1 MGSIVD
7 DEHIAICVPCYEN
20 PATLERLINSIIK
33 QDYHNYT
40 LFISDDSRKDNVYKL
55 IQSLHMPNLVY
66 HRNDISLGATKNC
79 NQVINMA
86 RKHMLPPKG
95 YIKLMHH
102 DDFFTRQDSLRK
114 MVECFKAHP
123 NCFMIYTA
131 TLQYRDGEARPTFS
145 SDKHQKRLQKDVAEL
160 FRINSI
166 GAPSATMFRNM
177 KEFPFFDEN
186 LKYLV
191 DIDLYLRVL
200 QTSESF
206 FLGEYLIS
214 IGESDGQLTYSCL
227 ADKDLLHYEYQYVY
241 DKFPILHKAKY
252 KKLLWKKLN
261 DDGNFCNHLKGK
273 FIYWP
278 EFVTEKIAEKI
289 RLNFGWAKD
298 MNINW
303 MKFLIKRCR
312 LNLLASIRE
321 KERGKAFIYNK
332 IYETVKY
339 LESIDGDAEKKEI
352 LDYLKNYSYIGGGIP
367 VFPYPFVDKFKNF
380 DIDVFLDEAIGLRY
394 VIHNGKKMYMKRS
407 MSEHE
412 VKNYMR
418 EIYKEQDELS
428 PHHYAVRKAD
438 IEGKHVADMGAAEGF
453 FSLDVID
460 DAQKVY
466 VFECNPDW
474 LEALQYTFQPYRDK
488 VEIVPKYID
497 SKTSDTT
504 VAVDDYFENKKLD
517 FIKADIEGF
526 ELPMLEGAKTTLGR
540 IQTMLLCAYHKA
552 NAENDIT
559 KFLQAYGYK
568 ITTSPGYMLFYY
580 DEELDEPYV
589 RRGVIKAE
597 K

>member
-1 MGSIVD
+1 MVD
-7 DEHIAICVPCYEN
+7 KSANNEHIAICVPCYEN
-20 PATLERLINSIIK
+20 PATLERLINSIRG
-33 QDYHNYT
+33 QDYENYT
-40 LFISDDSRKDNVYKL
+40 LFISDDSRTDNVYKM
-55 IQSLHMPNLVY
+55 ISSLNLPNLIY
-66 HRNDISLGATKNC
+66 QKNDISLGATKNC
-79 NQVINMA
+79 NHVIKMA
-86 RKHMLPPKG
+86 RKHMPPPIG

-114 MVECFKAHP
+114 MVECLREHP
-123 NCFMIYTA
+123 DSCMMFTS
-131 TLQYRDGEARPTFS
+131 TLQVHNGEARPTFS
-145 SDKHQKRLQKDVAEL
+145 SDKYQKRLKKDIGEL
-160 FRINSI
+160 YRINCI
-166 GAPSATMFRNM
+166 GAPSATMFRNVNN
-177 KEFPFFDEN
+177 FPFFDEN

-200 QTSESF
+200 QTSKLV
-206 FLGEYLIS
+206 FLKDCLVS
-214 IGESDGQLTYSCL
+214 IGESDSQLTHSCL
-227 ADKDLLHYEYQYVY
+227 ADEELLRYEYQYVY
-241 DKFPILHKAKY
+241 DKFPILHRAKY
-252 KKLLWKKLN
+252 KKVLWQQLNNDGTFRNKLKGKIKYWLEVVTEVITKKLN
-261 DDGNFCNHLKGK
+261 VRWRRC
-273 FIYWP
+273 
-278 EFVTEKIAEKI
+278 
-289 RLNFGWAKD
+289 
-298 MNINW
+298 MNSNW
-303 MKFLIKRCR
+303 MMFLIKRCR
-312 LNLLASIRE
+312 LNFLAAVRE

-339 LESIDGDAEKKEI
+339 LENIDGDVEKKQI
-352 LDYLKNYSYIGGGIP
+352 LDYLKNYSYIGGSIP
-367 VFPYPFVDKFKNF
+367 VFPHPFVDKYKNF
-380 DIDVFLDEAIGLRY
+380 NMDVFLDEKLGLRY

-412 VKNYMR
+412 VINYMR

-438 IEGKHVADMGAAEGF
+438 IEGKYVADMGGAEGF

-466 VFECNPDW
+466 LFECDPDW
-474 LEALQYTFQPYRDK
+474 LEALQYTFAPYRDK

-504 VAVDDYFENKKLD
+504 VAVDDYFANKKLD

-526 ELPMLEGAKTTLGR
+526 ELPMLEGAQKTLGN

-559 KFLQAYGYK
+559 NFLQPYGYK

-580 DEELDEPYV
+580 DEALDAPFV
-589 RRGVIKAE
+589 RRGVIRAE